1 MEATYGSASGLVPH
15 TTTQSK
21 VLSAARDYQQKGY
34 VVLPVK
40 LWEQDGGKGSKF
52 LPSWSKAKL
61 EDCLDLFA
69 QLSDC
74 NGLAIKTGEESDL
87 IAVDGDR
94 LKPKDAEA
102 GLLDGVEV
110 MNNKF
115 QEHGDDSLLYVPAK
129 TGSDGR
135 HWLFSLSKSK
145 AAGLVKQTNNAKLIV
160 GGQRTTIDIRG
171 EGGCIFAA
179 PSAYGNK
186 SYTFLTDVPSSQ
198 DLQAMPAWLIDI
210 VNGTTKGKRVSQKRQ
225 PEDKP
230 SAQIVRHR
238 NEDAT
243 SKEVSV
249 TASDVLEEVTPL
261 VEGFMGATI
270 KKWYPRP
277 YGGDFHVAVPV
288 MCPICHCMHDK
299 NSTSCRVIF
308 GSQVVILKNYS
319 TQCHNKAV
327 GWNAVACISE
337 LWNNPTSDLQFVKLF
352 VEAIRPCQYVY
363 YERVGAFLK
372 HDGAIWKQAS
382 CLDLGQEI
390 IGLATNFLK
399 QLTICLAE
407 EMAHLGIDMS
417 QKRSREMHKELTEPW
432 TALRK
437 ALSYVQK
444 ASAIDSIIAMAKYV
458 LHDAELTE
466 RMDAD
471 PDLLGCQNGVLHLS
485 TGQLRPAGEDYVS
498 QQTACDWRGLDQETP
513 MIDSFMSDIFN
524 GDMDLIGFMQR
535 FMGYCLTGHDRSQ
548 VWAIFSG
555 SGANGKGVLNEMM
568 KTMMGPYAVD
578 MHGDCMF
585 KTGRS
590 SAAGAAESHMIA
602 LINKRWA
609 VRDESDSDDVL
620 NEKMVKRMTGGGHI
634 SARDLNKPMTTFK
647 PTFKPILMTNN
658 RPKIDVSS
666 DAMRRRILVIAF
678 PNRYKPA
685 QELDSTDPMQ
695 KLRDDNM
702 QAKMTTREAQEQ
714 LLVWCVKG
722 AMQWYQQGIG
732 DIPKAIAEAKAS
744 YYEENDD
751 IGSFISDHC
760 TKAANA
766 SVSVTEFKN
775 ALESSGIRKTSADIK
790 KHMESKGFLSVKTRG
805 PRVWMGIALAS
816 EIV

>member
-186 SYTFLTDVPSSQ
+186 SYTFLTDVPPSK
-198 DLQAMPAWLIDI
+198 DLQAMPAWLIEL
-210 VNGTTKGKRVSQKRQ
+210 VNGKQVVRQKRSAEQ
-225 PEDKP
+225 ITG
-230 SAQIVRHR
+230 AQIVRHR
-238 NEDAT
+238 IVDAA
-243 SKEVSV
+243 KDV
-249 TASDVLEEVTPL
+249 TVYASEVLEEVTPL
-261 VEGFMGATI
+261 VEKFMGNTI

-277 YGGDFHVAVPV
+277 YGGDFHVTLPSE
-288 MCPICHCMHDK
+288 CPICHCMHDN

-308 GSQVVILKNYS
+308 GSQVVILRNYS
-319 TQCHNKAV
+319 TQCRSKVV

-337 LWNNPTSDLQFVKLF
+337 LWNNPTSDLQFVSLF
-352 VEAIRPCQYVY
+352 VEAIRPSRYVY
-363 YERVGAFLK
+363 FERLNAFLK

-390 IGLATNFLK
+390 IGLATRFLK
-399 QLTICLAE
+399 QLTIGLAE
-407 EMAHLGIDMS
+407 EMAHLGIDMR
-417 QKRSREMHKELTEPW
+417 QKKDREQHQDLTEPW

-458 LHDAELTE
+458 LHDAELADK
-466 RMDAD
+466 MDSD
-471 PDLLGCQNGVLHLS
+471 PDLLGCQNGVLHLC

-498 QQTACDWRGLDQETP
+498 QQTSCDWRGLDLETP
-513 MIDSFMSDIFN
+513 MIDGFMSDIFN
-524 GDMDLIGFMQR
+524 ADQDLINFMQR
-535 FMGYCLTGHDRSQ
+535 FMGYCLTGHDKSQ

-568 KTMMGPYAVD
+568 KTMMGPYAAE
-578 MHGDCMF
+578 MHRDCIF
-585 KTGRS
+585 RTGRS
-590 SAAGAAESHMIA
+590 SSPGAAESHMIA

-620 NEKMVKRMTGGGHI
+620 NETMVKKLTGGGSI
-634 SARDLNKPMTTFK
+634 TARDLNKPMTTFK

-658 RPKIDVSS
+658 RPRIDVSS

-685 QELDSTDPMQ
+685 QELDALDPTQ
-695 KLRDDNM
+695 KLRDDDM
-702 QAKMTTREAQEQ
+702 QAKMTTQQAQEQ

-732 DIPKAIAEAKAS
+732 DIPQAIAEEKER

-751 IGSFISDHC
+751 IGAFINENCVLDSG
-760 TKAANA
+760 A

-790 KHMESKGFLSVKTRG
+790 KHMESKGFASVKTRG
-805 PRVWMGIALAS
+805 PRVWLGIALAS
-816 EIV
+816 AMV